1 MLHEDKLPTWG
12 RQAGAQHARSRPKS
26 GPQGSSGELE
36 PERVGTLVSSASL
49 HPPLPPRDEGTFR
62 PSFISQVLQLLKGEQ
77 ASTSKAQRGLIT
89 VFPGLGGP
97 QMTGS
102 QGGQSVIIRGK
113 VALDHGKSLDVG
125 LLHQMAGEP

>member
-1 MLHEDKLPTWG
+1 MGKTG
-12 RQAGAQHARSRPKS
+12 R
-26 GPQGSSGELE
+26 
-36 PERVGTLVSSASL
+36 SSACQVQAQVRATGQQRGTGARASRDAGFQCK
-49 HPPLPPRDEGTFR
+49 PPPPPPPRDEGTFR
-62 PSFISQVLQLLKGEQ
+62 PSFISQMLQLLKGEQ

>member
-1 MLHEDKLPTWG
+1 MPGPGPSQGHRAAAGNWSQSESGRWFPGQAPTS
-12 RQAGAQHARSRPKS
+12 H
-26 GPQGSSGELE
+26 
-36 PERVGTLVSSASL
+36 
-49 HPPLPPRDEGTFR
+49 PRDEGTFC